1 MKINGENEPE
11 EEYLKIRKPKRAFA
25 GFIWNYL
32 ARKV

>member
-1 MKINGENEPE
+1 MKINGENEPKGE
-11 EEYLKIRKPKRAFA
+11 HLKLRKPKRTFP